1 MTPIQHDGAL
11 VDEAA
16 SCLAVPLLLTVE
28 PVRGRDGVWR
38 VRAAYPEFPEC
49 ETTSEMLTV
58 ALDRLEDLRRDLTL
72 KLLSAGEQPPRPRP
86 HIRQSVPWYRTEI
99 SRNLASPN
107 DFGVHL

>member
-1 MTPIQHDGAL
+1 MGSTQRDGAL

-16 SCLAVPLLLTVE
+16 SCLSVPLLLTVE

-58 ALDRLEDLRRDLTL
+58 ALDRLEDLRLDLTL
-72 KLLSAGEQPPRPRP
+72 KLLTAGEQPPRPRP
-86 HIRQSVPWYRTEI
+86 QVPSFVPWYRTEV
-99 SRNLASPN
+99 SRILDNPD
-107 DFGVHL
+107 DFGVRL

>member
-1 MTPIQHDGAL
+1 MTAAQHDGAL

-16 SCLAVPLLLTVE
+16 SALAVPLLLTVE

-58 ALDRLEDLRRDLTL
+58 ALDRLDDLRRDLTL
-72 KLLSAGEQPPRPRP
+72 RMLTAGEQPPRPRP
-86 HIRQSVPWYRTEI
+86 QVPSFVPWYRTEVK
-99 SRNLASPN
+99 RTLANPN
-107 DFGVHL
+107 DFGVQL